1 MLYQR
6 FKNQWRFLA
15 DSSDLED
22 DAVRRIAMV
31 ASLVFMGVGL
41 PFIGLWAW
49 AGNWTVPMAIVGAE
63 IINMGTWYALKRGA
77 PSRICASILVLD
89 LLACLVIS
97 LYHMGGIDTIGS
109 GWLLTTPLL
118 ACLLL
123 GYRAAVG
130 TFGLT
135 VGAIATLWCLDTVG
149 TGLPDAIPEDI
160 RAPFMMVQLMGSLS
174 ATVLLA
180 GTWVATQRGEQV
192 KRQQAEEGLQT
203 TIQQM
208 QDGLFV
214 LQRKS
219 KAKQADFEIE
229 IANQAGRSILSD
241 MPEGHEDLDLN
252 RWFEALPSHQ
262 RLDALALERGK
273 VSQVSLRHPFSDRH
287 YEVKVAHWDQ
297 RLVLTFH
304 DISHQKESEQRLKEA
319 TDQAFEA
326 SRAKSEFLANMSHE
340 IRTPMNGI
348 LGMTE
353 LALETDLDPDQH
365 DFLATIQTCAD
376 SMLTIL
382 NDILDLSRIEA
393 GRMELE
399 AAEFEPRKVLEEVQD
414 SLGSRATLKNIDWNA
429 YATEDVPRALV
440 GDSLR
445 LRQIL
450 LNLAGNAMKFTDK
463 GEVVVETRLM
473 ERVDDSARLRFE
485 VRDTGCGI
493 PAEVLPHL
501 FEKFTQADASTTRTH
516 GGSGLGLA
524 ITRELVDLMSGR
536 MGALSTEGEGS
547 TFWFEMDFPVSQILM
562 PPAGTAEILVGR
574 RVLLVDDIET
584 NLRVIS
590 GQVRRMGCRYE
601 TAQNANEALARLQD
615 GIDSDDPFSILIT
628 DKLMPG
634 RSGMQLA
641 SLVREDPR
649 HDGMLMLLMSSSRT
663 QGDTS
668 LARTAGFVGHL
679 TKPVKYPALKRE
691 LLQLLGEQEPLPP
704 PPSFPKTE
712 VADPADGDLAK
723 DDADAKAAVKESA
736 PESLAARILL
746 AEDNS
751 VNRKLATR
759 ILEQAG
765 FEVTSAMDGAE
776 ALRFVSEDN
785 TFDLILMDCQM
796 PEMDGYEATR
806 EIRGLN
812 ETTRRIPIIALTA
825 NAMVGDRK
833 KCLAAGMDD
842 YISKPLKKDAFLAM
856 LQKWLVEDRKSA

>member
-6 FKNQWRFLA
+6 LKSQWRFLVDA
-15 DSSDLED
+15 SDLED
-22 DAVRRIAMV
+22 EAVRRIAT
-31 ASLVFMGVGL
+31 ASSLLFMGVGL
-41 PFIGLWAW
+41 PFIALWMW
-49 AGNWTVPMAIVGAE
+49 AGNWSVPVAIVVAEVINLGAFL
-63 IINMGTWYALKRGA
+63 ALKRGL
-77 PSRICASILVLD
+77 PSRPIATVLVLD
-89 LLACLVIS
+89 LFACLVFSI
-97 LYHMGGIDTIGS
+97 YHMGGIDTVGS
-109 GWLLTTPLL
+109 AWLLTTPLL

-123 GYRAAVG
+123 GFRAAVG

-135 VGAIATLWCLDTVG
+135 LIAAITLWSMDRVG
-149 TGLPDAIPEDI
+149 DGLPNAIPESI
-160 RAPFMMVQLMGSLS
+160 HSSFMMIQLMGPLASI
-174 ATVLLA
+174 VLLA
-180 GTWVATQRGEQV
+180 GAWVATQRGEQR
-192 KRQQAEEGLQT
+192 KRQQAEEGLQMT
-203 TIQQM
+203 VQQM

-214 LQRKS
+214 LQRKPGLN
-219 KAKQADFEIE
+219 QTEFDIE
-229 IANQAGRSILSD
+229 IANFAGRKILAD
-241 MPEGHEDLDLN
+241 MPEGHEELNLN

-262 RLDALALERGK
+262 RLDALAMERGK

-287 YEVKVAHWDQ
+287 FEVKVAHWDQ

-304 DISHQKESEQRLKEA
+304 DISHQKEAEQRLKEA

-365 DFLATIQTCAD
+365 DFLSTIQTCAD
-376 SMLTIL
+376 SMLALL

-463 GEVVVETRLM
+463 GEVVIETRLM
-473 ERVDDSARLRFE
+473 ERVDDTARLRFE

-524 ITRELVDLMSGR
+524 ITRELVDLMGGR

-547 TFWFEMDFPVSQILM
+547 TFWFEMDFPVSQVLM

-601 TAQNANEALARLQD
+601 TAKNTNEALARLQD

-641 SLVREDPR
+641 SAVREEPLY
-649 HDGMLMLLMSSSRT
+649 DGMLMLLMSSSRT

-691 LLQLLGEQEPLPP
+691 LLRLLGEQEPLPA
-704 PPSFPKTE
+704 PPSFPKAEEPEEEMDTQDP
-712 VADPADGDLAK
+712 VQADLEASDAEAPAQ
-723 DDADAKAAVKESA
+723 
-736 PESLAARILL
+736 ARILL

-759 ILEQAG
+759 ILENAG
-765 FEVTSAMDGAE
+765 FEVTSAVDGLE
-776 ALRFVSEDN
+776 ALKAISADD
-785 TFDLILMDCQM
+785 TYDLILMDCQM
-796 PEMDGYEATR
+796 PELDGYEATR
-806 EIRGLN
+806 QIRSLN